1 MNTAK
6 RQCKFL
12 LSNNP
17 TNVNRIINVFEV
29 LEQQMDYNNNNKYCV
44 CCCRLI

>member
-12 LSNNP
+12 LSNNL
-17 TNVNRIINVFEV
+17 TNVHRIINVSEV
-29 LEQQMDYNNNNKYCV
+29 LEQQMDYNNKYCA
-44 CCCRLI
+44 CCYRLI